1 MKRLSTVSNSP
12 SESVSP
18 PPTAFWKRVATTV
31 FSFPVMCMFLL
42 AGLIF
47 AYSARGIAEPDIWW
61 HLRNAQQLFVQHSF
75 PRVNTYSFTAA
86 GSPWLN
92 FEWLSDIPYFLA
104 FKTGGLKGIL
114 VVYYALLVLIFTTV
128 YYRALHAGADCKN
141 ATVATVMAIFLG
153 IGGMG
158 PRTFLFGWLCMS
170 GLLLILDHFQRTGR
184 GLWLLPP
191 LFALWINLHGSW
203 AFGIVVLA
211 ITIVSGSVEGKWGLV
226 VARRWSRVELRNLL
240 LVSAASLAALLVNP
254 FGYKLPLYPFELLFY
269 QQSAMAYVNEWQSV
283 NFSKLSGKLAL
294 IAIFSLL
301 SFALFSRRRW
311 RLYNVLLIALALWAG
326 LSHVRFLFF
335 VGLIL
340 APILAPRLKLF
351 PPYQHEVDKP
361 WLNAGIMAAVVGSI
375 LLFFPSNVKLQ
386 QQVDEQYQQ
395 PHWSSCSSG
404 ILTAESLL
412 SMVGVATWN
421 GWRLS

>member
-1 MKRLSTVSNSP
+1 MKPLWTVSNSP

-18 PPTAFWKRVATTV
+18 RAVASWKRLATTV

-75 PRVNTYSFTAA
+75 PRVDTYSFTAA

-114 VVYYALLVLIFTTV
+114 VVYYALLVLIFITV

-170 GLLLILDHFQRTGR
+170 GLLLILDRFQRTGR

-240 LVSAASLAALLVNP
+240 LVFGASLAALLVNP

-269 QQSAMAYVNEWQSV
+269 QQSAMAYVNEWHSV

-301 SFALFSRRRW
+301 SFALFSRS
-311 RLYNVLLIALALWAG
+311 ALAAERRSAHSLCLVGGSFTREVFVLCGFNFGAHTCAPAEAVSA
-326 LSHVRFLFF
+326 LPARVRQA
-335 VGLIL
+335 L
-340 APILAPRLKLF
+340 AQCR
-351 PPYQHEVDKP
+351 YHGRCR
-361 WLNAGIMAAVVGSI
+361 GIDLP
-375 LLFFPSNVKLQ
+375 LLPV
-386 QQVDEQYQQ
+386 
-395 PHWSSCSSG
+395 
-404 ILTAESLL
+404 
-412 SMVGVATWN
+412 
-421 GWRLS
+421 